1 MHNILPMSKNYSG
14 SIWIL
19 LLLIL
24 NSIQSKYHQ
33 EKSKLTKHN
42 KLYTIIIYY
51 VGHEVQ
57 NSSLLLYATTVDI
70 RFINITGNEKK
81 SHLLY
86 ANNKD
91 RDREITFDFHYAK
104 KKICWT
110 NHLYECIQCDGFDGY
125 KFENK
130 VSSILIHF
138 HYDVYGCNSNLI
150 FFFRWR
156 TSRLVFYHLMV

>member
-1 MHNILPMSKNYSG
+1 MRNIFPMSKNYSR

-24 NSIQSKYHQ
+24 NSIQSKYIQ
-33 EKSKLTKHN
+33 IKIN
-42 KLYTIIIYY
+42 FRINIYVY
-51 VGHEVQ
+51 YIFYLMIFSSLGHEVQ

-91 RDREITFDFHYAK
+91 RDKEITFDFHYAK

-110 NHLYECIQCDGFDGY
+110 NHSYECIQCDGFDGY

-130 VSSILIHF
+130 VCFIYIQ
-138 HYDVYGCNSNLI
+138 I
-150 FFFRWR
+150 AKI
-156 TSRLVFYHLMV
+156 TSLLYHSYL